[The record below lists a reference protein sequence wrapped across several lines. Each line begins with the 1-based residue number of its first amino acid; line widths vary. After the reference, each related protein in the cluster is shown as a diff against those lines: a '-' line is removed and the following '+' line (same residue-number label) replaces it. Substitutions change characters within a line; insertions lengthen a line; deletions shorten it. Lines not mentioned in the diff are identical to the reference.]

1 MIKAVLDSTIL
12 VSAFLSR
19 TGVSREL
26 LQYVSQGG
34 VEFYVSDQILA
45 ETERVLNY
53 GRLRTRYPYYDEDIA
68 SFLQLIASI
77 AHVVNPLSTIEGVVR
92 DPNDDMI
99 VACAVEA
106 QALYI
111 ISRDK
116 DLLSL
121 GNYEGIEVVSPEQL
135 MAIIKTSD

>member
-1 MIKAVLDSTIL
+1 MPKAVLDSTVL
-12 VSAFLSR
+12 VSSFLSR
-19 TGVSREL
+19 TGVSRQL
-26 LQYVSQGG
+26 LQYADQEG

-53 GRLRTRYPYYDEDIA
+53 ERLRKRYPYYDEDIA

-77 AHVVNPLSTIEGVVR
+77 AHVVNPLSPIEGVVR

-106 QALYI
+106 RAQYI
-111 ISRDK
+111 VSRDK

-121 GNYEGIEVVSPEQL
+121 GKYGGIEIVSPEDY
-135 MAIIKTSD
+135 MAALRQGR

>member
-1 MIKAVLDSTIL
+1 MPKAVLDSTIL

-19 TGVSREL
+19 TGVSRQL
-26 LQYVSQGG
+26 LQYAAQEG

-53 GRLRTRYPYYDEDIA
+53 ERLRKRYPYYDEDIG

-77 AHVVNPLSTIEGVVR
+77 AHVVNPLSPIEGVVR

-106 QALYI
+106 RAQYI
-111 ISRDK
+111 ITRDK

-121 GNYEGIEVVSPEQL
+121 GRYEGIEIVSPEDY
-135 MAIIKTSD
+135 MAALRQGR